1 MTGSNVPPLLLTAD
15 EIADLPVTRTTPVDA
30 LPELLTPEE
39 FRTVAGLGRA
49 TTYDLIRRGQIP
61 SVRFGRVIRIPKS
74 ALLVQDERE

>member
-1 MTGSNVPPLLLTAD
+1 MDRGQGQVS
-15 EIADLPVTRTTPVDA
+15 RTTPVEA

-49 TTYDLIRRGQIP
+49 TTYELIRSGQIP

-74 ALLVQDERE
+74 ALLARDGRE

>member
-1 MTGSNVPPLLLTAD
+1 MTDATPR
-15 EIADLPVTRTTPVDA
+15 VTRTTPVDA

-39 FRTVAGLGRA
+39 FRRVAGLGRA

-74 ALLVQDERE
+74 ALLAHHEDE

>member
-1 MTGSNVPPLLLTAD
+1 MVTDAKLQ
-15 EIADLPVTRTTPVDA
+15 VTRTTRIDA

-74 ALLVQDERE
+74 ALLERDQQA

>member
-1 MTGSNVPPLLLTAD
+1 MTQAKLRVAR
-15 EIADLPVTRTTPVDA
+15 EARFDA

-74 ALLVQDERE
+74 ALLERDQQA

>member
-1 MTGSNVPPLLLTAD
+1 MTGSNVPPVLLTAD
-15 EIADLPVTRTTPVDA
+15 ETAAPGVTRTTPVDS

-49 TTYDLIRRGQIP
+49 TTYELIRRGEIP

-74 ALLVQDERE
+74 ALLVRPERD

>member
-1 MTGSNVPPLLLTAD
+1 MDHAQVQVS
-15 EIADLPVTRTTPVDA
+15 RTTPVDD

-39 FRTVAGLGRA
+39 FRRVAGLGRA

-74 ALLVQDERE
+74 ALVVRDDRD